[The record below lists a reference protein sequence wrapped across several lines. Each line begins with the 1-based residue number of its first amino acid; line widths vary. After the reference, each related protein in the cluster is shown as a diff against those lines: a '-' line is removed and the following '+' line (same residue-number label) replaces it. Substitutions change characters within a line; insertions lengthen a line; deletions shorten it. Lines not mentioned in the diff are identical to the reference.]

1 MGGIMSIILQGSTSG
16 SVTLQ
21 EPAIAGTTVLSL
33 PAVTGT
39 ILTTTSPKAGNVIQV
54 VSVSTTTT
62 TALSTNATWTDVTNF
77 TASITPSASSSKILV
92 MISAQFE
99 LFKSGAEVTGAF
111 KILRGSTDIFL
122 ESANSQGFEAA
133 TNGGRTYMDGRWN
146 GIYLDSPA
154 TTSST
159 TYKLQFRLNNNG
171 SLTVNSQNN
180 NTQTGTVTLMEIA
193 A

>member
-1 MGGIMSIILQGSTSG
+1 MSIILQGSTSG
-16 SVTLQ
+16 SITLQ
-21 EPAIAGTTVLSL
+21 EPAVAGSTVLTL
-33 PAVTGT
+33 PTVSGT
-39 ILTTTSPKAGNVIQV
+39 VLTDTSPKAGNVIQV
-54 VSVSTTTT
+54 VQTTINGTSTT
-62 TALSTNATWTDVTNF
+62 LSTNAVWTDVTGF

-111 KILRGSTDIFL
+111 KILRGSTDIFV

-133 TNGGRTYMDGRWN
+133 TNGGRTYIDYRWN
-146 GIYLDSPA
+146 GFYLDSPA

-159 TYKLQFRLNNNG
+159 TYKLQFRLQNG
-171 SLTVNSQNN
+171 GQITVNSQG
-180 NTQTGTVTLMEIA
+180 TQTGTVILMEVA